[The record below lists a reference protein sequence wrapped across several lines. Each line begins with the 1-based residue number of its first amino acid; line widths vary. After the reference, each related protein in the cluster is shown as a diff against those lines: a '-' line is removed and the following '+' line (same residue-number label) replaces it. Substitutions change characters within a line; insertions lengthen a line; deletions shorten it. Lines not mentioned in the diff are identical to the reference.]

1 MQGTTQQL
9 LPLED
14 VKSEVKSEEVEIGTG
29 VEWRTPPESV
39 SARKPQGLGDTAN
52 SNESQRNGQPV
63 SGAAGT
69 QEPSTQT
76 QVLGQVAQTLTSLV
90 AQLSAVA
97 GSGSG
102 EQVQPCGQGQRV
114 GQCQGQ
120 GQGQHA
126 SGADGHLPEGGPG
139 QAQYGALHYG
149 GQGGHPP
156 SGGPGQPPNG
166 DGRGHGFGGMPYGQ
180 GSGQG
185 GHGRGNGAGYGG
197 YGVPHMAPFQL
208 PQDMMWYPGMAE
220 NVRSVELPLLPGI
233 REGELGGT
241 VVGDWMTMVAPIMR
255 SMSMNSTAWW
265 EAVTRAAGEAY
276 QLWLGSDPVNRL
288 YVGPD
293 IPREC
298 YTTWARVEQRGQSM
312 LLGALP
318 EGLKGEVLSTR
329 STNTVEILYR
339 IYVRYQPGGL
349 GEKTLLLRQLVDG
362 KTAGGPSEFVEQ
374 VRGWKRNLRRAQE
387 LNVTTP
393 DPTLLMGALDK
404 MSSTIIKTSSQI
416 AFRLNS
422 TRAQLMVDINP
433 TLASVTNY
441 ADAIMGEA
449 EGLLHAG
456 VQTQTTA
463 KVKAIDGGVVE
474 APAKGDGKGKSS
486 DKPGRTPAC
495 KFFGTDDGCKKGQDC
510 TYQHDW
516 STLDKKGPPRCW
528 TCSSTKHSRRDCTVR
543 AMTTGG
549 GTPDAGGKGK
559 KGGGKGKDGEG
570 APPTPA
576 VKKADKPEDTSKG
589 VCSDAPASH
598 PGGEGDL
605 GRAAPAVAAHQELL
619 QEATT
624 LLKTLRGPA
633 LRAIKLNSLEVQE
646 EGKTL
651 LDGGA
656 THALR
661 TASDLEE
668 WKAAVEVR
676 VELAQGSVTLRQL
689 PWSKTLLSLA
699 PVQSIVPLGILAEI
713 GYAIRWEGTTFE
725 LTDPSGCI
733 LDTELDGACP
743 TVSETLGL
751 ELIKEVERH
760 FIQKRARL
768 AVLRGEG
775 NPGNLTAEHV
785 KELEEIRM
793 MFPLIPEEILVRVLP
808 RRDGRDQWREGDLPW
823 NRHRRRRLRK
833 ASQVIIHLFS
843 GKDENFWRK
852 ELENQHRAVLCL
864 DMELDQRQNLLRD
877 DIMEFLMEL
886 ADSGR
891 AVAWLGGPP
900 CRTMSRLRYRQPGPP
915 PLRSREGAERFGLHG
930 LDESLKKR
938 VIDDTILWLRQYYL
952 YHRAKKVSQ
961 QKVLYLSEQPE
972 DPENYL
978 EEEMIKKQRYPSYW
992 AFPEWKWMKETNDFI
1007 EVHFDQGRTGHIKRK
1022 PTTLG
1027 TNIYELQHLQGLR
1040 GPGSSREGGADELTV
1055 EQRIQLS
1062 RTWAAWS
1069 PGLKNAIVTAVKN
1082 ELDGRIKRLTLEQWK
1097 AHLLND
1103 HQPYYRGCRTCLEAC
1118 GQSRHHR
1125 RVVTPDSYTLAIDLA
1140 GPFKKGEDQLGHGR
1154 YMLVG
1159 SFTVPV
1165 SKDGRALHLKTEEE
1179 DSAHRCGNPR
1189 VEGGRFAS
1197 AASGAEDDDHP
1208 GGEGRPIPAPG
1219 PIEGGIFNDPDD
1231 PEEVQQ
1237 HEAGDDPLLEEDDQM
1252 ASLTKD
1258 EKKDDTEEWKRKIE
1272 EEQNFEVK
1280 QITLVEILPDRSG
1293 PAVISGLSRM
1303 HARLRYLG
1311 LPLLRLHSDRA
1322 GELRSKTIRKW
1333 AEDRK
1338 IYRTYTDGDSYK
1350 SNGRAEG
1357 DINMIKKQVR
1367 TLLKETGFEASLWPL
1382 AARHAA
1388 ERRMRLQLEALQCPT
1403 RPILQFGREAY
1414 AMQKIWNEK
1423 YQDWK
1428 MTRRRVTIM
1437 GPDVAMSASMPGYY
1451 VRGEDGKYF
1460 HSSDVVTAEGP
1471 PPEAQLEE
1479 AELGLLQDHGGR
1491 RRITGKT
1498 TMLSTLRADEN
1509 SQVAVSEIEQRRLRG
1524 LQLLMEELDI
1534 QDTDLDQSAES
1545 STEDEKTGSDRFI
1558 RALLTDVEGLADQ
1571 LIEVEQD
1578 HQHQETVDIE
1588 LAAENQEVFLQTRMF
1603 SLAEVKANLAEWIP
1617 SMKSELD
1624 SLMIETGAIKE
1635 ITWKEAD
1642 RLRRE
1647 AESKGVLF
1655 EKIPAKAVFSRKAG
1669 SGKRK
1674 CRACACGNYMAQRDQ
1689 LDTYAGGTGATEVR
1703 TALRKAGL
1711 EGWSA
1716 VALDVKTAFLRAP
1729 RDHSREIVVVQP
1741 PAIFVLA
1748 GLCGP
1753 DTLWLVEKALY
1764 GLTTSPKEWTQF
1776 RNQSL
1781 GDFRWHQNGC
1791 IYEAQKTNDQD
1802 IWKIV
1807 ALSQSPAEPSRFPR
1821 GGEAESTMTD
1831 GKTVGLFVTYVDDI
1845 LAVGEKEVL
1854 QGFCTRMKEEWEV
1867 GAPDWVTPDGPSVRF
1882 LGMEIELKDQK
1893 FRIHQRAYIQNLL
1906 EKYPHEKP
1914 GSLAS
1919 IRPPEP
1925 EDHIDPKEC
1934 RLPNVRLVNCFG

>member
-1 MQGTTQQL
+1 
-9 LPLED
+9 
-14 VKSEVKSEEVEIGTG
+14 
-29 VEWRTPPESV
+29 
-39 SARKPQGLGDTAN
+39 
-52 SNESQRNGQPV
+52 
-63 SGAAGT
+63 
-69 QEPSTQT
+69 
-76 QVLGQVAQTLTSLV
+76 
-90 AQLSAVA
+90 
-97 GSGSG
+97 
-102 EQVQPCGQGQRV
+102 
-114 GQCQGQ
+114 
-120 GQGQHA
+120 
-126 SGADGHLPEGGPG
+126 
-139 QAQYGALHYG
+139 
-149 GQGGHPP
+149 
-156 SGGPGQPPNG
+156 
-166 DGRGHGFGGMPYGQ
+166 
-180 GSGQG
+180 
-185 GHGRGNGAGYGG
+185 
-197 YGVPHMAPFQL
+197 
-208 PQDMMWYPGMAE
+208 
-220 NVRSVELPLLPGI
+220 
-233 REGELGGT
+233 
-241 VVGDWMTMVAPIMR
+241 
-255 SMSMNSTAWW
+255 MS
-265 EAVTRAAGEAY
+265 
-276 QLWLGSDPVNRL
+276 P
-288 YVGPD
+288 
-293 IPREC
+293 
-298 YTTWARVEQRGQSM
+298 
-312 LLGALP
+312 
-318 EGLKGEVLSTR
+318 
-329 STNTVEILYR
+329 
-339 IYVRYQPGGL
+339 
-349 GEKTLLLRQLVDG
+349 
-362 KTAGGPSEFVEQ
+362 
-374 VRGWKRNLRRAQE
+374 
-387 LNVTTP
+387 
-393 DPTLLMGALDK
+393 
-404 MSSTIIKTSSQI
+404 
-416 AFRLNS
+416 
-422 TRAQLMVDINP
+422 
-433 TLASVTNY
+433 
-441 ADAIMGEA
+441 
-449 EGLLHAG
+449 
-456 VQTQTTA
+456 
-463 KVKAIDGGVVE
+463 
-474 APAKGDGKGKSS
+474 
-486 DKPGRTPAC
+486 
-495 KFFGTDDGCKKGQDC
+495 
-510 TYQHDW
+510 
-516 STLDKKGPPRCW
+516 
-528 TCSSTKHSRRDCTVR
+528 
-543 AMTTGG
+543 
-549 GTPDAGGKGK
+549 
-559 KGGGKGKDGEG
+559 
-570 APPTPA
+570 
-576 VKKADKPEDTSKG
+576 
-589 VCSDAPASH
+589 
-598 PGGEGDL
+598 
-605 GRAAPAVAAHQELL
+605 
-619 QEATT
+619 
-624 LLKTLRGPA
+624 
-633 LRAIKLNSLEVQE
+633 
-646 EGKTL
+646 
-651 LDGGA
+651 
-656 THALR
+656 
-661 TASDLEE
+661 
-668 WKAAVEVR
+668 
-676 VELAQGSVTLRQL
+676 
-689 PWSKTLLSLA
+689 
-699 PVQSIVPLGILAEI
+699 
-713 GYAIRWEGTTFE
+713 
-725 LTDPSGCI
+725 
-733 LDTELDGACP
+733 
-743 TVSETLGL
+743 
-751 ELIKEVERH
+751 
-760 FIQKRARL
+760 
-768 AVLRGEG
+768 
-775 NPGNLTAEHV
+775 
-785 KELEEIRM
+785 
-793 MFPLIPEEILVRVLP
+793 
-808 RRDGRDQWREGDLPW
+808 
-823 NRHRRRRLRK
+823 RRRRLRR
-833 ASQVIIHLFS
+833 ASQVIIHLLS
-843 GKDENFWRK
+843 GRDENFWKK

-864 DMELDQRQNLLRD
+864 DMELDPRQNLLRD
-877 DIMEFLMEL
+877 DIMEFLIEL

-915 PLRSREGAERFGLHG
+915 PLRSREGAERFGLHW

-938 VIDDTILWLRQYYL
+938 VIGDTILWLRQYYL

-1125 RVVTPDSYTLAIDLA
+1125 RIVTPDSYTLAIDLA

-1165 SKDGRALHLKTEEE
+1165 SMDGRALHLKTEEE

-1189 VEGGRFAS
+1189 VEGGRTAS

-1219 PIEGGIFNDPDD
+1219 PIEGGIFNDPED

-1403 RPILQFGREAY
+1403 RPLLQFGREAY

-1428 MTRRRVTIM
+1428 MTLRKVTIM

-1471 PPEAQLEE
+1471 PTEAQLEE
-1479 AELGLLQDHGGR
+1479 AELGLLQDHGVR

-1509 SQVAVSEIEQRRLRG
+1509 SQVTVSEIEQRRLRG

-1545 STEDEKTGSDRFI
+1545 STEDEKAGSDRFI
-1558 RALLTDVEGLADQ
+1558 RALLADVEGLADK

-1578 HQHQETVDIE
+1578 YQHQETVDIE

-1635 ITWKEAD
+1635 ITWKESD

-1703 TALRKAGL
+1703 TVLRKAGL

-1781 GDFRWHQNGC
+1781 GDFRRLHLRGSEDQRPGHLEDCGGQPIPSGALRHHWGCPSAALPESQGMGSRICDDWWQDRWSFRHICGRHPGRWWEGGASRILHQNEGGVGGRSTRLGDPGWPIGEILGHGDWAQGPEVPDPSKGLHPELAREIPPWEAGIIGFNPSAWAGGSHWPQGC
-1791 IYEAQKTNDQD
+1791 ADCSTSDWWTALGSWSHTTRHQLRCQPDVPVFNQKPQRGSEDWKGSEELPQILFGIGTG
-1802 IWKIV
+1802 IWKAHRGRLRRGEHSATIQTWKPGRSLHWCQLCFQWTSKHEWCGWIFRWCSGV
-1807 ALSQSPAEPSRFPR
+1807 LDHLPAELYDLVHGRKWADVTARRPDCTSMPPIDCGDDP
-1821 GGEAESTMTD
+1821 GGEGGRT
-1831 GKTVGLFVTYVDDI
+1831 
-1845 LAVGEKEVL
+1845 
-1854 QGFCTRMKEEWEV
+1854 
-1867 GAPDWVTPDGPSVRF
+1867 
-1882 LGMEIELKDQK
+1882 
-1893 FRIHQRAYIQNLL
+1893 
-1906 EKYPHEKP
+1906 
-1914 GSLAS
+1914 
-1919 IRPPEP
+1919 
-1925 EDHIDPKEC
+1925 
-1934 RLPNVRLVNCFG
+1934 NVQWQYGGN

>member
-1 MQGTTQQL
+1 MDALEDTKDPVKLDEAPRGPPTSYGPIQRGDDRALAVNPFWSEKVRDDALLRSLRPQGLPEASASRGPSGLEDGSEGLPDMRQLVSMVLQQNVQLKQELEELKGQAQFQTTKLVEQVVVNVGEGQPGGPVEPTLQGTTQQL

-52 SNESQRNGQPV
+52 SNEPQRNGQPV

-241 VVGDWMTMVAPIMR
+241 VVGDWMTMVAPIMK

-404 MSSTIIKTSSQI
+404 MSSTIIKTSSQM

-1219 PIEGGIFNDPDD
+1219 PIEGGLFNDPDD

-1293 PAVISGLSRM
+1293 PAVISGLSRCM
-1303 HARLRYLG
+1303 
-1311 LPLLRLHSDRA
+1311 
-1322 GELRSKTIRKW
+1322 
-1333 AEDRK
+1333 
-1338 IYRTYTDGDSYK
+1338 
-1350 SNGRAEG
+1350 
-1357 DINMIKKQVR
+1357 
-1367 TLLKETGFEASLWPL
+1367 
-1382 AARHAA
+1382 
-1388 ERRMRLQLEALQCPT
+1388 
-1403 RPILQFGREAY
+1403 
-1414 AMQKIWNEK
+1414 
-1423 YQDWK
+1423 
-1428 MTRRRVTIM
+1428 
-1437 GPDVAMSASMPGYY
+1437 PD
-1451 VRGEDGKYF
+1451 
-1460 HSSDVVTAEGP
+1460 
-1471 PPEAQLEE
+1471 
-1479 AELGLLQDHGGR
+1479 
-1491 RRITGKT
+1491 
-1498 TMLSTLRADEN
+1498 
-1509 SQVAVSEIEQRRLRG
+1509 
-1524 LQLLMEELDI
+1524 
-1534 QDTDLDQSAES
+1534 
-1545 STEDEKTGSDRFI
+1545 
-1558 RALLTDVEGLADQ
+1558 
-1571 LIEVEQD
+1571 
-1578 HQHQETVDIE
+1578 
-1588 LAAENQEVFLQTRMF
+1588 
-1603 SLAEVKANLAEWIP
+1603 
-1617 SMKSELD
+1617 
-1624 SLMIETGAIKE
+1624 
-1635 ITWKEAD
+1635 
-1642 RLRRE
+1642 
-1647 AESKGVLF
+1647 
-1655 EKIPAKAVFSRKAG
+1655 
-1669 SGKRK
+1669 
-1674 CRACACGNYMAQRDQ
+1674 
-1689 LDTYAGGTGATEVR
+1689 
-1703 TALRKAGL
+1703 
-1711 EGWSA
+1711 
-1716 VALDVKTAFLRAP
+1716 
-1729 RDHSREIVVVQP
+1729 
-1741 PAIFVLA
+1741 
-1748 GLCGP
+1748 
-1753 DTLWLVEKALY
+1753 
-1764 GLTTSPKEWTQF
+1764 
-1776 RNQSL
+1776 
-1781 GDFRWHQNGC
+1781 
-1791 IYEAQKTNDQD
+1791 
-1802 IWKIV
+1802 
-1807 ALSQSPAEPSRFPR
+1807 
-1821 GGEAESTMTD
+1821 
-1831 GKTVGLFVTYVDDI
+1831 
-1845 LAVGEKEVL
+1845 
-1854 QGFCTRMKEEWEV
+1854 
-1867 GAPDWVTPDGPSVRF
+1867 
-1882 LGMEIELKDQK
+1882 
-1893 FRIHQRAYIQNLL
+1893 
-1906 EKYPHEKP
+1906 
-1914 GSLAS
+1914 
-1919 IRPPEP
+1919 
-1925 EDHIDPKEC
+1925 
-1934 RLPNVRLVNCFG
+1934 